1 MPFILHSIFF
11 LQGNMLT
18 NDQLGLAGNVL
29 AEIGQQTNL
38 PNQSYLPQPTSANLG
53 EFSNLADTTGQIS
66 IMQGIEPSESSSV
79 LPTMSTELSSM
90 SFATQ
95 QPSSANQFNPTNTE
109 GNKSSR
115 PVAVVPAAM
124 RSSFLI
130 GVSFIIS
137 LLLFSDWLAWFL
149 NIFL

>member
-1 MPFILHSIFF
+1 
-11 LQGNMLT
+11 MLT
-18 NDQLGLAGNVL
+18 NGQLGLTGNVL

-38 PNQSYLPQPTSANLG
+38 PDQSHLPPPTSANLG
-53 EFSNLADTTGQIS
+53 EFSHLADTTGQIS
-66 IMQGIEPSESSSV
+66 IMQGIEPSENSSV

-137 LLLFSDWLAWFL
+137 FLLFF
-149 NIFL
+149 